1 MEQITNSS
9 FANSQT
15 KVEEQNQTHFYNTH
29 YFQEE
34 YQKSFWNDASK
45 IIFIYTSSN
54 ALPGKANTRSS
65 I

>member
-34 YQKSFWNDASK
+34 YQKSF
-45 IIFIYTSSN
+45 
-54 ALPGKANTRSS
+54 
-65 I
+65 